1 MKVKLARHVRVTYV
15 VLRIG
20 VPSAEFITYYS
31 IEKRIDISCKF
42 AIKTIYFFASSC
54 I

>member
-1 MKVKLARHVRVTYV
+1 VRVTYV

-31 IEKRIDISCKF
+31 MEKWIDISYAF
-42 AIKTIYFFASSC
+42 VINMIFSLLQVAYNTLLRSS
-54 I
+54 